1 MIQYI
6 SKIQRAFIDQHGF
19 AEHLDRP
26 DIPVNV
32 PDGEYPIVIDG
43 RLDMVEIKGGLVGCC
58 NFDTIPNL
66 RAQLAALCVKTSDER
81 EELLARIRG
90 ADREIAGRAQETAD
104 AEMAL
109 AATVRMHDKL
119 QADLTDLLARRNA
132 LQTLYSRLVRE
143 ALPMEATCAMVDG
156 LARQIVMWW
165 GFGRPTGKALYEHLQ
180 CGGTKYPEWL
190 KTDIPDIDH
199 VPPKGCVAAV
209 LWRVMAEAYVAS
221 VKEQK

>member
-19 AEHLDRP
+19 AEQLDRP
-26 DIPVNV
+26 GLPVNV

-43 RLDMVEIKGGLVGCC
+43 RLDMVEIEDGLIGCC
-58 NFDTIPNL
+58 NFNTIPNL
-66 RAQLAALCVKTSDER
+66 RAKLAEK
-81 EELLARIRG
+81 
-90 ADREIAGRAQETAD
+90 QE
-104 AEMAL
+104 
-109 AATVRMHDKL
+109 
-119 QADLTDLLARRNA
+119 
-132 LQTLYSRLVRE
+132 
-143 ALPMEATCAMVDG
+143 LPMEATCAMVDG

-165 GFGRPTGKALYEHLQ
+165 GFNLPTGKALYEHLR